1 MKNPKMTVTEL
12 ATINTRRCTIDR
24 VINASPAG
32 VGGRRIS
39 SPSSPSMIKFTV
51 TVPSVTMLIHKIC
64 TAASGSGYPISS
76 ANSKTATS
84 STEVTNKNKTTFFR
98 F

>member
-1 MKNPKMTVTEL
+1 
-12 ATINTRRCTIDR
+12 
-24 VINASPAG
+24 
-32 VGGRRIS
+32 
-39 SPSSPSMIKFTV
+39 MIKFTV